1 MDALPGAENVPL
13 SAREGIEHLLPPP
26 QPPYHA
32 VSRRAGLG
40 SLGHQRFVGL
50 AKWQG
55 GQVAPEAKA
64 LVPSAWLWAIKTQGP
79 PEILYQAILSQSVR
93 CPDPY
98 VELRG
103 EWILRRLAPD
113 CIRVPL
119 ESLPDEKDALRLLRA
134 MGWETANIHL
144 GTPSAVKT
152 VRHHLDKLPKNWLPH
167 AVEAMTEATERDWKA
182 WTKAEGKAED
192 KAENK
197 SASVAKNS

>member
-134 MGWETANIHL
+134 MGWETANVHL
-144 GTPSAVKT
+144 GSPKQMEDVQ
-152 VRHHLDKLPKNWLPH
+152 RHLARLPKKWLPH
-167 AVEAMTEATERDWKA
+167 AMEAMTLSSKQDYEAWSKGAGSKA
-182 WTKAEGKAED
+182 T
-192 KAENK
+192 
-197 SASVAKNS
+197 SAKNS